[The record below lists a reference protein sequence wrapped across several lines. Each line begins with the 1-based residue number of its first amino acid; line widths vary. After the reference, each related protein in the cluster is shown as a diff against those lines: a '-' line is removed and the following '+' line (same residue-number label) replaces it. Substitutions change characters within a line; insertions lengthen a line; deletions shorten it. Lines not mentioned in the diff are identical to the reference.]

1 MVSAIVM
8 WAGNGLRRNP
18 SCELTVG
25 AVGRTGR
32 PAVARRGRPAVRER
46 RPLPSTTGASASSA
60 RARGRRLLARATAVC
75 AGTVLLAAGSARLE
89 AQEYPKCFSQGS
101 AASDER
107 DSRVL
112 AGKPKSID
120 FITPHITDSHDL
132 DLPYFHSPFVCI
144 VELPRWT
151 PVHIGGLSIDLSPTK
166 HVVWLLIASV
176 LCLVTLLSAASFH
189 RRRTADPGVAGGF
202 SAGVEALVLYLRQTV
217 VLPNV
222 GPHGD
227 AYTPYILTV
236 FFFILFANL
245 VGLIPYGS
253 TATGNI
259 SVTLTMAL
267 ISFVVIEV
275 SGMRAL
281 GADYWKTIIYW
292 NPELGI
298 FMRIVMTAIM
308 TVIEIF
314 SKFTK
319 PFALTIRL
327 FANMTAG
334 HIVLLALI
342 SLIFTFNSYFIAV
355 IPVAMGVAVSL
366 LEIFV
371 AFLQAFIFALLTAV
385 FIGQIRQAAH

>member
-1 MVSAIVM
+1 VLGCAALAIF
-8 WAGNGLRRNP
+8 
-18 SCELTVG
+18 
-25 AVGRTGR
+25 
-32 PAVARRGRPAVRER
+32 
-46 RPLPSTTGASASSA
+46 
-60 RARGRRLLARATAVC
+60 
-75 AGTVLLAAGSARLE
+75 AAAPRQAM
-89 AQEYPKCFSQGS
+89 AQDYPKCFSNGS
-101 AASDER
+101 AATDEHR
-107 DSRVL
+107 LRVL
-112 AGKPKSID
+112 AGESKAID

-132 DLPYFHSPFVCI
+132 DLPYLHSPYVCI
-144 VELPRWT
+144 WEIPRWA
-151 PVHIGGLSIDLSPTK
+151 PLHIGGLTLDLSPTK

-176 LCLVTLLSAASFH
+176 LCLATLLSAAAFH
-189 RRRTADPGVAGGF
+189 RRRTANPAVAEGF
-202 SAGVEALVLYLRQTV
+202 SAGIEALVLYLRQAV

-227 AYTPYILTV
+227 AYTPYILSV

-259 SVTLTMAL
+259 AVTATMAI

-281 GADYWKTIIYW
+281 GAGYWKTIVYW
-292 NPELGI
+292 NPDLALAV
-298 FMRIVMTAIM
+298 RIPMALIM
-308 TVIEIF
+308 TPIEIL

-355 IPVAMGVAVSL
+355 VPVAMGVAVSL

-371 AFLQAFIFALLTAV
+371 AFLQAFIFALLTSV

>member
-1 MVSAIVM
+1 MVSAIVTS
-8 WAGNGLRRNP
+8 AGNGLRRRA
-18 SCELTVG
+18 L
-25 AVGRTGR
+25 
-32 PAVARRGRPAVRER
+32 
-46 RPLPSTTGASASSA
+46 
-60 RARGRRLLARATAVC
+60 ARGALQFAALLA
-75 AGTVLLAAGSARLE
+75 LLAGPARLG
-89 AQEYPKCFSQGS
+89 AQEYPNCFSQGS
-101 AASDER
+101 AASDEHGLR
-107 DSRVL
+107 ML

-132 DLPYFHSPFVCI
+132 DLPYFHSPYVCI

-166 HVVWLLIASV
+166 HVVWMLIASV
-176 LCLVTLLSAASFH
+176 LCLVTLLSAAAFH

-202 SAGVEALVLYLRQTV
+202 SAGIEALVLYLRQTV

-259 SVTLTMAL
+259 AVTATMAI

-281 GADYWKTIIYW
+281 GAGYWKTIVYW
-292 NPELGI
+292 NPDLGI
-298 FMRIVMTAIM
+298 VVRILMMIIM
-308 TVIEIF
+308 TPIEIL

-342 SLIFTFNSYFIAV
+342 SLIFTFNSLFIALV
-355 IPVAMGVAVSL
+355 PVAMGVAVSL

-385 FIGQIRQAAH
+385 FIGQIRQSAH

>member
-1 MVSAIVM
+1 MT
-8 WAGNGLRRNP
+8 WADSTRTRFRRVLTCAALLVVAAAP
-18 SCELTVG
+18 S
-25 AVGRTGR
+25 
-32 PAVARRGRPAVRER
+32 
-46 RPLPSTTGASASSA
+46 
-60 RARGRRLLARATAVC
+60 RAD
-75 AGTVLLAAGSARLE
+75 
-89 AQEYPKCFSQGS
+89 AQQYPNCFSQGS
-101 AASDER
+101 AASDEHR
-107 DSRVL
+107 LRALKGESQAVD
-112 AGKPKSID
+112 I
-120 FITPHITDSHDL
+120 ITPHITDSHDV
-132 DLPYFHSPFVCI
+132 DLPYVHSPYVCI
-144 VELPRWT
+144 VELPRWA
-151 PVHIGGLSIDLSPTK
+151 PIHIGGLTIDLSPTK

-176 LCLVTLLSAASFH
+176 LCLIALLSAAAFH
-189 RRRTADPGVAGGF
+189 RRRISDPGVAGGF
-202 SAGVEALVLYLRQTV
+202 SAGIEALVLYLRQTV

-227 AYTPYILTV
+227 AYTPYILSV

-259 SVTLTMAL
+259 AVTATMAL

-281 GADYWKTIIYW
+281 GAGYWKTIIYW
-292 NPELGI
+292 NHDLALGV
-298 FMRIVMTAIM
+298 RIPMAFLMTP
-308 TVIEIF
+308 IEIL

-334 HIVLLALI
+334 HVVLLALI

-355 IPVAMGVAVSL
+355 VPVAMGVAVSL

>member
-1 MVSAIVM
+1 MVSAIVTS
-8 WAGNGLRRNP
+8 AGYGKRRIGL
-18 SCELTVG
+18 CKLLCVG
-25 AVGRTGR
+25 LV
-32 PAVARRGRPAVRER
+32 V
-46 RPLPSTTGASASSA
+46 
-60 RARGRRLLARATAVC
+60 
-75 AGTVLLAAGSARLE
+75 LAAGAARLG

-107 DSRVL
+107 GSRVL

-132 DLPYFHSPFVCI
+132 DLPYIHSPFVCI

-166 HVVWLLIASV
+166 HVIWLLIASV
-176 LCLVTLLSAASFH
+176 LCVATLLSAAAFH
-189 RRRTADPGVAGGF
+189 RRRTADPGVAEGF
-202 SAGVEALVLYLRQTV
+202 SAGIEALVLYIRQTV

-259 SVTLTMAL
+259 AVTATMAI

-281 GADYWKTIIYW
+281 GAGYWKTIVYW
-292 NPELGI
+292 NPELSPVV
-298 FMRIVMTAIM
+298 RILMTIIM
-308 TVIEIF
+308 TPIEIL

-342 SLIFTFNSYFIAV
+342 SLIFTFNSYFVAV
-355 IPVAMGVAVSL
+355 VPVAMGVAVSL

-385 FIGQIRQAAH
+385 FIGQIRQSAH

>member
-1 MVSAIVM
+1 MRWAPSAHSRFRCVLGC
-8 WAGNGLRRNP
+8 A
-18 SCELTVG
+18 
-25 AVGRTGR
+25 A
-32 PAVARRGRPAVRER
+32 
-46 RPLPSTTGASASSA
+46 
-60 RARGRRLLARATAVC
+60 LAIF
-75 AGTVLLAAGSARLE
+75 AAAPRQAM
-89 AQEYPKCFSQGS
+89 AQDYPKCFSNGS
-101 AASDER
+101 AATDEHR
-107 DSRVL
+107 LRVL
-112 AGKPKSID
+112 AGESKAID

-132 DLPYFHSPFVCI
+132 DLPYLHSPYVCI
-144 VELPRWT
+144 WEIPRWA
-151 PVHIGGLSIDLSPTK
+151 PLHIGGLTLDLSPTK

-176 LCLVTLLSAASFH
+176 LCLATLLSAAAFH
-189 RRRTADPGVAGGF
+189 RRRTANPAVAEGF
-202 SAGVEALVLYLRQTV
+202 SAGIEALVLYLRQAV

-227 AYTPYILTV
+227 AYTPYILSV

-259 SVTLTMAL
+259 AVTATMAI

-281 GADYWKTIIYW
+281 GAGYWKTIVYW
-292 NPELGI
+292 NPDLALAV
-298 FMRIVMTAIM
+298 RIPMALIM
-308 TVIEIF
+308 TPIEIL

-355 IPVAMGVAVSL
+355 VPVAMGVAVSL

-371 AFLQAFIFALLTAV
+371 AFLQAFIFALLTSV